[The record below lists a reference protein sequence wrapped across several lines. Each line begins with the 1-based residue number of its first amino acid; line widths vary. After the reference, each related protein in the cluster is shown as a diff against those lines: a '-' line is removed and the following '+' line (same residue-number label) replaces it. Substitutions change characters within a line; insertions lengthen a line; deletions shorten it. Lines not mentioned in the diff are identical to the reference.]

1 MAEAATETDRNIVT
15 FEDVCIYFSRE
26 EWDLLDEAQKC
37 LYCHVVLENFLLV
50 TSLGLTISRYHLIP
64 QPQPAWKPPVPE
76 NIAVAPAEAGMV
88 QKSPDPC
95 QRTENKDASSG
106 QGVFIR
112 QSQVR
117 TLTVD
122 TYNQKS
128 HPCDMCDPILKD
140 ILCLAGQ
147 QGISYEQEAYPCKSY
162 GRTFWVTVNTDQ
174 ILRPQSGEAFPR
186 MEKDQIFSVKRCRS
200 HMSEAFTYREDGEY
214 SLASSG
220 CV

>member
-64 QPQPAWKPPVPE
+64 QPQ
-76 NIAVAPAEAGMV
+76 
-88 QKSPDPC
+88 
-95 QRTENKDASSG
+95 TENKDASSG

-128 HPCDMCDPILKD
+128 HPCDMCVPILKD